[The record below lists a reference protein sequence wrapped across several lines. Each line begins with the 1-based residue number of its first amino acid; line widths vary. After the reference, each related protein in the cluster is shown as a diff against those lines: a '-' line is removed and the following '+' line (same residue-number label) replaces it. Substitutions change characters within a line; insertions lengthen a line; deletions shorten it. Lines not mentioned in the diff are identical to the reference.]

1 MEQDAKKAFLS
12 KKLCKTLGI
21 EWGKGLTIKGF
32 EECNADW
39 WMAYITR
46 DKLIED
52 FLNENIGRR
61 KTIEVKYLRRDDRSE
76 KYARIKRTELNGLID
91 EKKHIIFSL
100 EDITRK
106 IIRNRQI
113 EKKAFSDNLT
123 GLSNR
128 ALFEIELEKIS
139 SERWRK
145 NFSYA
150 LFINIITVSVSLFR
164 YIKPLF
170 MKITS

>member
-1 MEQDAKKAFLS
+1 M
-12 KKLCKTLGI
+12 I
-21 EWGKGLTIKGF
+21 E
-32 EECNADW
+32 
-39 WMAYITR
+39 
-46 DKLIED
+46 
-52 FLNENIGRR
+52 
-61 KTIEVKYLRRDDRSE
+61 
-76 KYARIKRTELNGLID
+76 
-91 EKKHIIFSL
+91 EKKKIIFCL

-106 IIRNRQI
+106 IMRNRQI

-150 LFINIITVSVSLFR
+150 LFIIDIDSFKHLNDTNGHVIGDLYLREISNRLKTCLR
-164 YIKPLF
+164 
-170 MKITS
+170 